1 MLYFKHKNISHYGIT
16 YDFQM
21 FLVFSF
27 TDGIFAKINFQ
38 LFSKNIFEVNAT

>member
-21 FLVFSF
+21 FLFFSF
-27 TDGIFAKINFQ
+27 TDGIVAKINFQ
-38 LFSKNIFEVNAT
+38 LFSKKIFEVSAT